1 MPRNYYDFN
10 LEGINTDLLVVA
22 ALLNRADSFLYS
34 TMEQKTGDM
43 IFFLSP
49 VYKWLVDLFSN
60 PFTPAFT
67 FHLLDFVFCAGNGAL
82 VLAAVSLVTQFRK
95 QFITCETMED
105 VTRVFNAI
113 PLMPTQDAVL
123 SSVEYV
129 YEACLMGNPC
139 GCVEPVTCRREIQL
153 LRTELHH
160 ETQRANSSCE
170 ETPAIEEQ
178 NGLVSDLLK
187 GETRTAPVSAQASVP
202 ASVSPCVSASSS
214 TSVSAPVSAQASA
227 QASAQGTPPLL
238 LSMQM
243 SMHMQ
248 QIRSSFKR
256 VSGFG
261 EAVGEESLQTR
272 RHLRDSM
279 DIIAAEHFPS
289 FADFSES
296 CEEEAD
302 VNPWRESMIDEEAV
316 KDLRRSWAEK
326 TPEGAA
332 ECSEEVKCEEGEK
345 RGKEEM
351 QSMKK
356 RLQSDALLKRV
367 FLLYDNI
374 RNRRTFNITNG
385 EVECVV
391 GLGERSEG

>member
-1 MPRNYYDFN
+1 
-10 LEGINTDLLVVA
+10 
-22 ALLNRADSFLYS
+22 
-34 TMEQKTGDM
+34 
-43 IFFLSP
+43 
-49 VYKWLVDLFSN
+49 
-60 PFTPAFT
+60 
-67 FHLLDFVFCAGNGAL
+67 
-82 VLAAVSLVTQFRK
+82 
-95 QFITCETMED
+95 
-105 VTRVFNAI
+105 
-113 PLMPTQDAVL
+113 
-123 SSVEYV
+123 
-129 YEACLMGNPC
+129 
-139 GCVEPVTCRREIQL
+139 
-153 LRTELHH
+153 
-160 ETQRANSSCE
+160 
-170 ETPAIEEQ
+170 
-178 NGLVSDLLK
+178 
-187 GETRTAPVSAQASVP
+187 
-202 ASVSPCVSASSS
+202 
-214 TSVSAPVSAQASA
+214 
-227 QASAQGTPPLL
+227 
-238 LSMQM
+238 MQM

-302 VNPWRESMIDEEAV
+302 VNPWRESMIDEETV

>member
-1 MPRNYYDFN
+1 
-10 LEGINTDLLVVA
+10 
-22 ALLNRADSFLYS
+22 
-34 TMEQKTGDM
+34 
-43 IFFLSP
+43 
-49 VYKWLVDLFSN
+49 
-60 PFTPAFT
+60 
-67 FHLLDFVFCAGNGAL
+67 
-82 VLAAVSLVTQFRK
+82 
-95 QFITCETMED
+95 
-105 VTRVFNAI
+105 
-113 PLMPTQDAVL
+113 
-123 SSVEYV
+123 
-129 YEACLMGNPC
+129 
-139 GCVEPVTCRREIQL
+139 
-153 LRTELHH
+153 
-160 ETQRANSSCE
+160 
-170 ETPAIEEQ
+170 
-178 NGLVSDLLK
+178 
-187 GETRTAPVSAQASVP
+187 
-202 ASVSPCVSASSS
+202 
-214 TSVSAPVSAQASA
+214 
-227 QASAQGTPPLL
+227 
-238 LSMQM
+238 MQM

-356 RLQSDALLKRV
+356 RLQSDALL
-367 FLLYDNI
+367 
-374 RNRRTFNITNG
+374 
-385 EVECVV
+385 
-391 GLGERSEG
+391 